1 MCLRLLLGE
10 QALWRVEVGGEREKS
25 DDNHSWSFICERKRV
40 IL

>member
-1 MCLRLLLGE
+1 MCLLLDE
-10 QALWRVEVGGEREKS
+10 QALWRVEVEGKKEKS